1 MKLSK
6 YSKYRMYRTFR
17 DYNVPGEWSNVLIN
31 YLVHGLDPGS
41 FFTALFANDAMATV
55 GHSHP
60 SNNMAALKTVV
71 SWLQEYMTEGEAF
84 GSYQK
89 VEAWLSMPSTQR
101 RKVLETLRLIY
112 TEQEEII
119 LILKDEEIVE
129 W

>member
-6 YSKYRMYRTFR
+6 YSKSRMFSTFR
-17 DYNVPGEWSNVLIN
+17 DYNVPGEWSNVLFN

-41 FFTALFANDAMATV
+41 FFTALFANDAMAAI
-55 GHSHP
+55 GHSHT
-60 SNNMAALKTVV
+60 SNTIVSLKTVV

-89 VEAWLSMPSTQR
+89 VEAWLTMPSNQR

-112 TEQEEII
+112 TEQEEIM
-119 LILKDEEIVE
+119 LILKDEELVE